1 MIGDPSSNKHQ
12 ENLPDDDSKQ
22 EEQKTEQLK
31 LSFKWF
37 IKSFS
42 SQFADFVSIRKGAD
56 IPNTIENIKKDT
68 EFTGHNIWVLILSIL
83 IASIGLNLNSTA
95 VVIGAMLISP
105 LMGPILG
112 LGLSLATYNLKLLI
126 TAVRNLIMMVS
137 VSVLASYL
145 YFICSPL
152 DEVQPEIIARTQ
164 PHFFDALIAIF
175 GGLAGIIGNSRS
187 ERTNMIPGVAIATAL
202 MPPLCTVGYGLA
214 VENYQY
220 VIGASY
226 LFLLN
231 TSFIGI
237 TCFIIIR
244 VMGFPMAT
252 FVDKKRENRVKVF
265 IFLFAI
271 SILVP
276 SIFTLINTLHQLRFK
291 QNVEKFIDTEFIF
304 ESSHVVKQNAHFDI
318 ENGSTL
324 EVFIL
329 GDPLD
334 SLVTATLESKKSI
347 YKLEDTRLSIFQSSD
362 NSKEFEKEIQEISEQ
377 TVTYEEQ
384 LVTANKTIAFQELR
398 IKRLQA
404 RLDSINIKPLP
415 TDDIKQELA
424 VLFPELENVT
434 LGRLRDHADTSIHGT
449 PIFMLDWKNKRMS
462 TSAKRKNEE
471 RIYDWLKLKLNTDT
485 LVIAHD

>member
-1 MIGDPSSNKHQ
+1 MI
-12 ENLPDDDSKQ
+12 DDSSTKPIDNQ
-22 EEQKTEQLK
+22 DNRDKPLEEQKSEQLK

-42 SQFADFVSIRKGAD
+42 SQLADFVSIRKGAD
-56 IPNTIENIKKDT
+56 IPNTIENIRKDT

-112 LGLSLATYNLKLLI
+112 LGLSLATFNIKLLI
-126 TAVRNLIMMVS
+126 TAVRNLIVMVV
-137 VSVLASYL
+137 VSVLASYI
-145 YFICSPL
+145 YFVCSPL

-220 VIGASY
+220 VMGASY

-252 FVDKKRENRVKVF
+252 FVDKKRENRVKIFV
-265 IFLFAI
+265 FLFAI
-271 SILVP
+271 SVIVP

-291 QNVEKFIDTEFIF
+291 QSVEKFINTEFIF
-304 ESSHVVKQNAHFDI
+304 ENSHVVKQNAHFDK

-334 SLVTATLESKKSI
+334 SLLTATLESKKVL
-347 YKLEDTRLSIFQSSD
+347 YELDNTALSIFQSSD
-362 NSKEFEKEIQEISEQ
+362 NSKEFEKEIQVISEQ
-377 TVTYEEQ
+377 SVSYEEQ
-384 LVTANKTIAFQELR
+384 LITANKTIAYQELR
-398 IKRLQA
+398 IKRLQI

-415 TDDIKQELA
+415 TEDIKKELA
-424 VLFPELENVT
+424 VLFPDLETVT
-434 LGRLRDHADTSIHGT
+434 LGRLRDYTDTTLHGT
-449 PIFMLDWKNKRMS
+449 PIFMLNWKNKRMS
-462 TSAKRKNEE
+462 TSYKRKNET
-471 RIYDWLKLKLNTDT
+471 RIYDWLKLKLNADT
-485 LVIAHD
+485 LIIAHD